1 MLTQTGRRRIAVL
14 VSGRG
19 SNLQAIIRAVT
30 DGRLEADI
38 ALVLTNRA
46 EAPGLG
52 HAAAAGLPTR
62 VLAHGDFPDR
72 NAFDAALAEVLTA
85 ASVDLVC
92 LAGFM
97 RRVGPSL
104 LDRYPR
110 PILNIHPSLLPA
122 FPGLNAQQQA
132 VDHGVKITGVTVH
145 FVTAELDAG
154 PIVLQRAV
162 PVFDD
167 DTAETLSARLLSV
180 EHDLYPEAI
189 HRVLHRPWHLVGRR
203 VQFDHH
209 EPPLR

>member
-19 SNLQAIIRAVT
+19 SNLQAIMRAGT

-38 ALVLTNRA
+38 ALVLSNRA
-46 EAPGLG
+46 EAPALA

-72 NAFDAALAEVLTA
+72 DVFDAALAELLTA
-85 ASVDLVC
+85 ANVDLVC

-97 RRVGPSL
+97 RRVGPAL

-122 FPGLNAQQQA
+122 FPGMNAQQQA

-162 PVFDD
+162 PVLDA
-167 DTAETLSARLLSV
+167 DTGATLSARLLPV
-180 EHDLYPEAI
+180 EHDVYPEAI
-189 HRVLHRPWHLVGRR
+189 QRVLYRQWRLVGRR
-203 VQFDHH
+203 VQFDSQ

>member
-19 SNLQAIIRAVT
+19 SNLQAIMRAGT

-38 ALVLTNRA
+38 ALVLSNRA
-46 EAPGLG
+46 EAPALA

-72 NAFDAALAEVLTA
+72 NGFDAALADVLTA
-85 ASVDLVC
+85 ANVDLVC

-97 RRVGPSL
+97 RRLGPPL
-104 LDRYPR
+104 LDRYSR

-122 FPGLNAQQQA
+122 FPGMNPQQQA

-145 FVTAELDAG
+145 FVTAQLDAG
-154 PIVLQRAV
+154 PIVLQRPV
-162 PVFDD
+162 PVLDA
-167 DTAETLSARLLSV
+167 DTGETLSARLLPV
-180 EHDLYPEAI
+180 EHEVYPEAI
-189 HRVLHRPWHLVGRR
+189 QRVLYRPWRLVGRR
-203 VQFDHH
+203 VQFDSH
-209 EPPLR
+209 EPTLR

>member
-19 SNLQAIIRAVT
+19 SNLQAIMRAIT
-30 DGRLEADI
+30 EGRLEADI
-38 ALVLTNRA
+38 GLVLSNRA
-46 EAPGLG
+46 ESAGLA
-52 HAAAAGLPTR
+52 HAAAAGLRTR

-72 NAFDAALAEVLTA
+72 NAFDAALAEVLEA
-85 ASVDLVC
+85 ANVDLVC

-104 LDRYPR
+104 LDRCPR

-122 FPGLNAQQQA
+122 FPGMNAQQQA
-132 VDHGVKITGVTVH
+132 VDHGVKVTGVTVH

-162 PVFDD
+162 PVLDD
-167 DTAETLSARLLSV
+167 DTGETLSARLLPV

-189 HRVLHRPWHLVGRR
+189 QRVLHHRWRLVGRR
-203 VQFDHH
+203 VQFDRR